1 MKTLQKDL
9 TTGNPGKII
18 FNFTLPIFIG
28 NVFQQFYSMA
38 DTIIVGKFV
47 GTKALAAVGSTGTI
61 MFLINGFILGMTAGF
76 TVLTA
81 QKFGA
86 GDMKAMRKT
95 VGNAAIL
102 AIIMSLI
109 MTVLGMMA
117 MKPLLGIMKTPDD
130 IFKDAYAYIMV
141 ICGGIAAQMLYNFLS
156 SVLRALGNSKVP
168 LYFLILAALLNIVLD
183 MVSDSNVEAFQ
194 YGVKDLV
201 SKQIT
206 PDRDESDDSFRVTL
220 ADIQGEGMDEIQ
232 IRHQGSEELAGYQ
245 VDSYQLT
252 APINYPAS
260 AAVSEDILPMFFGL
274 KAQEV
279 AVLHPTAEDRAQVGL
294 DQPYRQV
301 EIEYQTKNS
310 EKNKL
315 SILVS
320 NIDGAGNLY
329 VENGSDVIYKCRPQD
344 ISWLNLTVDTVIS
357 HTILIPDVTSLK
369 TLTITQGD
377 GSSYQIQFQNM
388 GTDNGKVLY
397 DGKELD
403 VDSFRNFYYGLIS
416 VEADEVILENLPDTS
431 GMNKIAEIKFAYM
444 DESKKSDMVT
454 YYSESARKAYAVL
467 DGNERGFRLSET
479 QIDTVLGNLQ
489 KLINGE
495 EIKARY

>member
-168 LYFLILAALLNIVLD
+168 L
-183 MVSDSNVEAFQ
+183 
-194 YGVKDLV
+194 
-201 SKQIT
+201 
-206 PDRDESDDSFRVTL
+206 
-220 ADIQGEGMDEIQ
+220 
-232 IRHQGSEELAGYQ
+232 
-245 VDSYQLT
+245 
-252 APINYPAS
+252 
-260 AAVSEDILPMFFGL
+260 
-274 KAQEV
+274 
-279 AVLHPTAEDRAQVGL
+279 
-294 DQPYRQV
+294 
-301 EIEYQTKNS
+301 
-310 EKNKL
+310 
-315 SILVS
+315 
-320 NIDGAGNLY
+320 
-329 VENGSDVIYKCRPQD
+329 
-344 ISWLNLTVDTVIS
+344 
-357 HTILIPDVTSLK
+357 
-369 TLTITQGD
+369 
-377 GSSYQIQFQNM
+377 
-388 GTDNGKVLY
+388 
-397 DGKELD
+397 
-403 VDSFRNFYYGLIS
+403 
-416 VEADEVILENLPDTS
+416 
-431 GMNKIAEIKFAYM
+431 
-444 DESKKSDMVT
+444 
-454 YYSESARKAYAVL
+454 
-467 DGNERGFRLSET
+467 
-479 QIDTVLGNLQ
+479 
-489 KLINGE
+489 
-495 EIKARY
+495 

>member
-1 MKTLQKDL
+1 MKKQWL
-9 TTGNPGKII
+9 T
-18 FNFTLPIFIG
+18 IG
-28 NVFQQFYSMA
+28 
-38 DTIIVGKFV
+38 ILCIGI
-47 GTKALAAVGSTGTI
+47 L
-61 MFLINGFILGMTAGF
+61 ILGGACFFLLKSDDSEKSDVESGNYQILDEITEDDVESVVVSNASGGYEADWNDDSVIIKDCDNIAIDSSAVKKIQNAVKGITAEKKVTDGKGRLNEF
-76 TVLTA
+76 GLEDDPVEVTVTGKGEKESLVI
-81 QKFGA
+81 
-86 GDMKAMRKT
+86 GDE
-95 VGNAAIL
+95 VPGQD
-102 AIIMSLI
+102 SSQWY
-109 MTVLGMMA
+109 VLW
-117 MKPLLGIMKTPDD
+117 KEEV
-130 IFKDAYAYIMV
+130 YI
-141 ICGGIAAQMLYNFLS
+141 
-156 SVLRALGNSKVP
+156 
-168 LYFLILAALLNIVLD
+168 
-183 MVSDSNVEAFQ
+183 VSDSNVEAFQ

-294 DQPYRQV
+294 DRPYRQV
-301 EIEYQTKNS
+301 EIEYQTKDS
-310 EKNKL
+310 EKNKI

-377 GSSYQIQFQNM
+377 GSSYQIQLQNM

-397 DGKELD
+397 DEKELD

-431 GMNKIAEIKFAYM
+431 GMNKIAEIKFAYT
-444 DESKKSDMVT
+444 DESKKSDTVT

-479 QIDTVLGNLQ
+479 QLDTVLGNLQ

>member
-1 MKTLQKDL
+1 MKKQWL
-9 TTGNPGKII
+9 T
-18 FNFTLPIFIG
+18 IG
-28 NVFQQFYSMA
+28 
-38 DTIIVGKFV
+38 ILCIGI
-47 GTKALAAVGSTGTI
+47 L
-61 MFLINGFILGMTAGF
+61 ILG
-76 TVLTA
+76 
-81 QKFGA
+81 GA
-86 GDMKAMRKT
+86 CFF
-95 VGNAAIL
+95 
-102 AIIMSLI
+102 
-109 MTVLGMMA
+109 
-117 MKPLLGIMKTPDD
+117 LLKPDD
-130 IFKDAYAYIMV
+130 PEKSDAESGNYQILDEITEDDVESVVVSNASGGYEADWNDDSVIIKDCDNIAIDSSAVKKIQNAIKGITAEKKVTDGKGRLNEFGLEDDPVEVTVTGKGEKESLMIGDEVPGQDSSQWYVLWKEEVYI
-141 ICGGIAAQMLYNFLS
+141 
-156 SVLRALGNSKVP
+156 
-168 LYFLILAALLNIVLD
+168 
-183 MVSDSNVEAFQ
+183 VSDSNVEAFQ

-310 EKNKL
+310 EKNKI

-344 ISWLNLTVDTVIS
+344 ISWLNITVDTVIS

-377 GSSYQIQFQNM
+377 GSSYQIQLQNM
-388 GTDNGKVLY
+388 GADNGKVLY

-431 GMNKIAEIKFAYM
+431 GMNKIAEIQFAYM
-444 DESKKSDMVT
+444 DESKKSDTVT

-467 DGNERGFRLSET
+467 DGNKRGFRLSET
-479 QIDTVLGNLQ
+479 QLDTVLGNLQ

>member
-1 MKTLQKDL
+1 MKKQWL
-9 TTGNPGKII
+9 T
-18 FNFTLPIFIG
+18 IG
-28 NVFQQFYSMA
+28 
-38 DTIIVGKFV
+38 ILCIGI
-47 GTKALAAVGSTGTI
+47 L
-61 MFLINGFILGMTAGF
+61 ILGGACFFLLKSDDSEKSNVESGNYQILDEITEDDVESVVVSNASGGYEADWNDDSVIIKDCDNIAIDNSAVKKIQNAVKGITAEKKVTDGKGRLNEF
-76 TVLTA
+76 GLEDDPVEVTVTGKGEKESLMI
-81 QKFGA
+81 
-86 GDMKAMRKT
+86 GDE
-95 VGNAAIL
+95 VPGQD
-102 AIIMSLI
+102 SSQWY
-109 MTVLGMMA
+109 VLW
-117 MKPLLGIMKTPDD
+117 KEEV
-130 IFKDAYAYIMV
+130 YI
-141 ICGGIAAQMLYNFLS
+141 
-156 SVLRALGNSKVP
+156 
-168 LYFLILAALLNIVLD
+168 
-183 MVSDSNVEAFQ
+183 VSDSNVEAFQ
-194 YGVKDLV
+194 YGVKDLI

-301 EIEYQTKNS
+301 EIEYQTKDS
-310 EKNKL
+310 EKNKI

-344 ISWLNLTVDTVIS
+344 ISWLNITVDTVIS

-377 GSSYQIQFQNM
+377 GSSYQIQLQNM

-416 VEADEVILENLPDTS
+416 VEADEVILENLPDTL
-431 GMNKIAEIKFAYM
+431 GMNKIAEIQFAYM
-444 DESKKSDMVT
+444 DESKKSDKVT

-479 QIDTVLGNLQ
+479 QLDTVLGNLQ

>member
-1 MKTLQKDL
+1 MKKQWL
-9 TTGNPGKII
+9 T
-18 FNFTLPIFIG
+18 IG
-28 NVFQQFYSMA
+28 
-38 DTIIVGKFV
+38 ILCIGI
-47 GTKALAAVGSTGTI
+47 L
-61 MFLINGFILGMTAGF
+61 ILG
-76 TVLTA
+76 
-81 QKFGA
+81 GA
-86 GDMKAMRKT
+86 CFF
-95 VGNAAIL
+95 
-102 AIIMSLI
+102 
-109 MTVLGMMA
+109 
-117 MKPLLGIMKTPDD
+117 LLKPDD
-130 IFKDAYAYIMV
+130 PEKSDAESGNYQILDEITEDDVESVIVSNASGGYEADWNDDSVIIKDCDNIAIDSSAVKKIQNAIKGITAEKKVTDGKGRLNEFGLEDDPVEVTVTGKGEKESLMIGDEVPGQDSSQWYVLWKEEVYI
-141 ICGGIAAQMLYNFLS
+141 
-156 SVLRALGNSKVP
+156 
-168 LYFLILAALLNIVLD
+168 
-183 MVSDSNVEAFQ
+183 VSDSNVKAFQ

-279 AVLHPTAEDRAQVGL
+279 AMLHPTAEDWAQVGL

-444 DESKKSDMVT
+444 DESKKSDTVT

>member
-1 MKTLQKDL
+1 MKKQWL
-9 TTGNPGKII
+9 T
-18 FNFTLPIFIG
+18 IG
-28 NVFQQFYSMA
+28 
-38 DTIIVGKFV
+38 ILCIGI
-47 GTKALAAVGSTGTI
+47 L
-61 MFLINGFILGMTAGF
+61 ILGGACFFLLKSDDPEKSDVESGNYQILDEITEDDVASVVVSNASGGYEADWNDDSVIIKDCDNIAIDNSAVKKIQNAVKGITAEKKVTDGKGRLNEF
-76 TVLTA
+76 GLEDDPVEVTVTGKGEKESLMI
-81 QKFGA
+81 
-86 GDMKAMRKT
+86 GDE
-95 VGNAAIL
+95 VPGQD
-102 AIIMSLI
+102 SSQWY
-109 MTVLGMMA
+109 VLW
-117 MKPLLGIMKTPDD
+117 KEEV
-130 IFKDAYAYIMV
+130 YI
-141 ICGGIAAQMLYNFLS
+141 
-156 SVLRALGNSKVP
+156 
-168 LYFLILAALLNIVLD
+168 
-183 MVSDSNVEAFQ
+183 VSDSNVEAFQ

-220 ADIQGEGMDEIQ
+220 ADIQGAGMDEIQ

-310 EKNKL
+310 EKNKI

-444 DESKKSDMVT
+444 DESKKSDTVT

>member
-1 MKTLQKDL
+1 MKKQWL
-9 TTGNPGKII
+9 T
-18 FNFTLPIFIG
+18 IG
-28 NVFQQFYSMA
+28 
-38 DTIIVGKFV
+38 
-47 GTKALAAVGSTGTI
+47 
-61 MFLINGFILGMTAGF
+61 ILCM
-76 TVLTA
+76 
-81 QKFGA
+81 
-86 GDMKAMRKT
+86 
-95 VGNAAIL
+95 
-102 AIIMSLI
+102 
-109 MTVLGMMA
+109 
-117 MKPLLGIMKTPDD
+117 GI
-130 IFKDAYAYIMV
+130 
-141 ICGGIAAQMLYNFLS
+141 
-156 SVLRALGNSKVP
+156 
-168 LYFLILAALLNIVLD
+168 LILEGACFFLLKSDDSEKSDVESGNYQILDEITEDDVASVVVSNASGGYEADWNDDSVIIKDCDNIAIDNSAVKKIQNAVKGITAEKKVTDGKGRLNEFGLEDDPVEVTVTGKGEKESLMIGDEVPGQDSSQWYVLWKEEVYI
-183 MVSDSNVEAFQ
+183 VSDSNVEAFQ

-310 EKNKL
+310 EKNKI

-403 VDSFRNFYYGLIS
+403 VDSFRNFYYELIS

-444 DESKKSDMVT
+444 DESKKSDTVT

>member
-1 MKTLQKDL
+1 MKKQWL
-9 TTGNPGKII
+9 T
-18 FNFTLPIFIG
+18 IG
-28 NVFQQFYSMA
+28 
-38 DTIIVGKFV
+38 ILCIGI
-47 GTKALAAVGSTGTI
+47 L
-61 MFLINGFILGMTAGF
+61 ILG
-76 TVLTA
+76 
-81 QKFGA
+81 GA
-86 GDMKAMRKT
+86 CFF
-95 VGNAAIL
+95 
-102 AIIMSLI
+102 
-109 MTVLGMMA
+109 
-117 MKPLLGIMKTPDD
+117 LLKPDD
-130 IFKDAYAYIMV
+130 PEKSDAESGNYQILDEITEDDVESVIVSNASGGYEADWNDDSVIIKDCDNIAIDSSAVKKIQNAIKGITAEKKVTDGKGRLNEFGLEDDPVEVTVTGKGEKESLMIGDEVPGQDSSQWYVLWKEEVYI
-141 ICGGIAAQMLYNFLS
+141 
-156 SVLRALGNSKVP
+156 
-168 LYFLILAALLNIVLD
+168 
-183 MVSDSNVEAFQ
+183 VSDSNVEAFQ

-260 AAVSEDILPMFFGL
+260 ASVSEDILPMFFGL

-294 DQPYRQV
+294 DQPYRQI
-301 EIEYQTKNS
+301 EIEYQTKDS
-310 EKNKL
+310 EKSKI

-344 ISWLNLTVDTVIS
+344 ISWLNITVDTVIS

-377 GSSYQIQFQNM
+377 GSSYQIQLQNM
-388 GTDNGKVLY
+388 GADNGKVLY

>member
-1 MKTLQKDL
+1 MKKQWL
-9 TTGNPGKII
+9 T
-18 FNFTLPIFIG
+18 IG
-28 NVFQQFYSMA
+28 
-38 DTIIVGKFV
+38 ILCIGI
-47 GTKALAAVGSTGTI
+47 L
-61 MFLINGFILGMTAGF
+61 ILG
-76 TVLTA
+76 
-81 QKFGA
+81 GA
-86 GDMKAMRKT
+86 CFF
-95 VGNAAIL
+95 
-102 AIIMSLI
+102 
-109 MTVLGMMA
+109 
-117 MKPLLGIMKTPDD
+117 LLKPDD
-130 IFKDAYAYIMV
+130 PEKSDAESGNYQILDEITEDDVESVIVSNASGGYEADWNDDSVIIKNCDNIAIDSSAVKKIQNAIKGITAEKKVTDGKGRLNEFGLEDDPVEVTVTGKGEKESLMIGDEVPGQDSSQWYVLWKEEVYI
-141 ICGGIAAQMLYNFLS
+141 
-156 SVLRALGNSKVP
+156 
-168 LYFLILAALLNIVLD
+168 
-183 MVSDSNVEAFQ
+183 VSDSNVEAFQ

-279 AVLHPTAEDRAQVGL
+279 AMLHPTAEDRAQVGL

-444 DESKKSDMVT
+444 DESKKSDTVT

>member
-1 MKTLQKDL
+1 MKKKWL
-9 TTGNPGKII
+9 T
-18 FNFTLPIFIG
+18 IG
-28 NVFQQFYSMA
+28 
-38 DTIIVGKFV
+38 ILCIGI
-47 GTKALAAVGSTGTI
+47 L
-61 MFLINGFILGMTAGF
+61 ILGGACFFLLKSDDSEKSDVESGNYQILDEITEDDVESVVVSNASGGYEADWNDDSVIIKECDNIAIDSSAVKKIQNAVKGITAEKRVTDGKGRLNEF
-76 TVLTA
+76 GLEDDPVEVTVTGKGEKESLMI
-81 QKFGA
+81 
-86 GDMKAMRKT
+86 GDE
-95 VGNAAIL
+95 VPGQD
-102 AIIMSLI
+102 SSQWY
-109 MTVLGMMA
+109 VLW
-117 MKPLLGIMKTPDD
+117 KEEV
-130 IFKDAYAYIMV
+130 YI
-141 ICGGIAAQMLYNFLS
+141 
-156 SVLRALGNSKVP
+156 
-168 LYFLILAALLNIVLD
+168 
-183 MVSDSNVEAFQ
+183 VSDSNVEAFQ

-274 KAQEV
+274 KAQDV
-279 AVLHPTAEDRAQVGL
+279 AVFHPTAEDRVQVGL

-301 EIEYQTKNS
+301 EIEYQTKDS
-310 EKNKL
+310 EKNKI

-377 GSSYQIQFQNM
+377 GSSYQIQLQNM

-431 GMNKIAEIKFAYM
+431 GMNKIAEIKFAYT
-444 DESKKSDMVT
+444 DESKKSDTVT

-479 QIDTVLGNLQ
+479 QLDTVLGNLQ

>member
-1 MKTLQKDL
+1 MKKQWL
-9 TTGNPGKII
+9 T
-18 FNFTLPIFIG
+18 IG
-28 NVFQQFYSMA
+28 
-38 DTIIVGKFV
+38 ILCIGI
-47 GTKALAAVGSTGTI
+47 L
-61 MFLINGFILGMTAGF
+61 ILG
-76 TVLTA
+76 
-81 QKFGA
+81 GA
-86 GDMKAMRKT
+86 CFF
-95 VGNAAIL
+95 
-102 AIIMSLI
+102 
-109 MTVLGMMA
+109 
-117 MKPLLGIMKTPDD
+117 LLKPDD
-130 IFKDAYAYIMV
+130 PEKSDAESGNYQILDEITEDDVESVIVSNASGGYEADWNDDSVIIKDCDNIAIDSSAVKKIQNAIKGITAEKKVTDGKGRLNEFGLEDDPVEVTVTGKGEKESLMIGDEVPGQDSSQWYVLWKEEVYI
-141 ICGGIAAQMLYNFLS
+141 
-156 SVLRALGNSKVP
+156 
-168 LYFLILAALLNIVLD
+168 
-183 MVSDSNVEAFQ
+183 VSDSNVEAFQ

-279 AVLHPTAEDRAQVGL
+279 AMLHPTAEDRAQVGL

>member
-1 MKTLQKDL
+1 MKKQWL
-9 TTGNPGKII
+9 T
-18 FNFTLPIFIG
+18 IG
-28 NVFQQFYSMA
+28 
-38 DTIIVGKFV
+38 ILCIGI
-47 GTKALAAVGSTGTI
+47 L
-61 MFLINGFILGMTAGF
+61 ILG
-76 TVLTA
+76 
-81 QKFGA
+81 GA
-86 GDMKAMRKT
+86 CFF
-95 VGNAAIL
+95 
-102 AIIMSLI
+102 
-109 MTVLGMMA
+109 
-117 MKPLLGIMKTPDD
+117 LLKPDD
-130 IFKDAYAYIMV
+130 PEKSDAESGNYQILDEITEDDVESVIVSNASGGYEADWNDDSVIIKDCDNIAIDNSAVKKIQNAIKGITAEKKVTDGKGRLNEFGLEDDPVEVTVTGKGEKESLMIGDEVPGQDSSQWYVLWKEEVYI
-141 ICGGIAAQMLYNFLS
+141 
-156 SVLRALGNSKVP
+156 
-168 LYFLILAALLNIVLD
+168 
-183 MVSDSNVEAFQ
+183 VSDSNVEAFQ

-279 AVLHPTAEDRAQVGL
+279 AMLHPTAEDRAQVGL

-444 DESKKSDMVT
+444 DESKKSDTVT

>member
-1 MKTLQKDL
+1 MKKQWL
-9 TTGNPGKII
+9 T
-18 FNFTLPIFIG
+18 IG
-28 NVFQQFYSMA
+28 
-38 DTIIVGKFV
+38 ILCIGI
-47 GTKALAAVGSTGTI
+47 L
-61 MFLINGFILGMTAGF
+61 ILG
-76 TVLTA
+76 
-81 QKFGA
+81 GA
-86 GDMKAMRKT
+86 CFFLLKSDDSEKSD
-95 VGNAAIL
+95 VESGNYQIL
-102 AIIMSLI
+102 DEI
-109 MTVLGMMA
+109 TE
-117 MKPLLGIMKTPDD
+117 DD
-130 IFKDAYAYIMV
+130 V
-141 ICGGIAAQMLYNFLS
+141 E
-156 SVLRALGNSKVP
+156 SVVVSNALGGYEADWNDDSVIIKDCDNIAIDSSAVKKIQSAVKGITAEKKVTDGKGR
-168 LYFLILAALLNIVLD
+168 LNEFGLEDDPVEVTVTGKGEKESLMIGDEVPGQDSSQWYVLWKEEVYI
-183 MVSDSNVEAFQ
+183 VSDSNIEAFQ

-294 DQPYRQV
+294 DRPYRQV
-301 EIEYQTKNS
+301 EIEYQTKDS
-310 EKNKL
+310 EKNKI

-377 GSSYQIQFQNM
+377 GSSYQIQLQNM

-431 GMNKIAEIKFAYM
+431 GMNKIAEIQFVYM
-444 DESKKSDMVT
+444 DESKRSDTVT

-479 QIDTVLGNLQ
+479 QLDTVLGNLQ

>member
-1 MKTLQKDL
+1 MKKQWL
-9 TTGNPGKII
+9 T
-18 FNFTLPIFIG
+18 IG
-28 NVFQQFYSMA
+28 
-38 DTIIVGKFV
+38 ILCIGI
-47 GTKALAAVGSTGTI
+47 L
-61 MFLINGFILGMTAGF
+61 ILG
-76 TVLTA
+76 
-81 QKFGA
+81 GA
-86 GDMKAMRKT
+86 CFF
-95 VGNAAIL
+95 
-102 AIIMSLI
+102 
-109 MTVLGMMA
+109 
-117 MKPLLGIMKTPDD
+117 LLKPDD
-130 IFKDAYAYIMV
+130 PEKSDAESGNYQILDEITEDDVESVIVSNASGGYEADWNDDSVIIKDCDNIAIDSSAVKKIQNAIKGITAEKKVTDGKGRLNEFGLEDDLVEVTVTGKGEKESLMIGDEVPGQDSSQWYVLWKEEVYI
-141 ICGGIAAQMLYNFLS
+141 
-156 SVLRALGNSKVP
+156 
-168 LYFLILAALLNIVLD
+168 
-183 MVSDSNVEAFQ
+183 VSDSNVEAFQ

-260 AAVSEDILPMFFGL
+260 ASVSEDILPMFFGL

-294 DQPYRQV
+294 DQPYRQI
-301 EIEYQTKNS
+301 EIEYQTKDS
-310 EKNKL
+310 EKSKI

-344 ISWLNLTVDTVIS
+344 ISWLNITVDTVIS

-377 GSSYQIQFQNM
+377 GSSYQIQLQNM
-388 GTDNGKVLY
+388 GADNGKVLY

>member
-1 MKTLQKDL
+1 MKKQWL
-9 TTGNPGKII
+9 T
-18 FNFTLPIFIG
+18 IG
-28 NVFQQFYSMA
+28 
-38 DTIIVGKFV
+38 ILCIGI
-47 GTKALAAVGSTGTI
+47 L
-61 MFLINGFILGMTAGF
+61 ILGGACFFLLKSDDSEKSDVESGNYQILDEITEDDVASVVVSNASGGYEADWNDDSVIIKDCDNIAIDSSAVKKIQNAVKGITAEKKVTDGKERLNEF
-76 TVLTA
+76 GLEDDPVEVTVTGKGGKESLMI
-81 QKFGA
+81 
-86 GDMKAMRKT
+86 GDE
-95 VGNAAIL
+95 VPGQD
-102 AIIMSLI
+102 SSQWY
-109 MTVLGMMA
+109 VLW
-117 MKPLLGIMKTPDD
+117 KEEV
-130 IFKDAYAYIMV
+130 YI
-141 ICGGIAAQMLYNFLS
+141 
-156 SVLRALGNSKVP
+156 
-168 LYFLILAALLNIVLD
+168 
-183 MVSDSNVEAFQ
+183 VSDSNVEAFQ

-310 EKNKL
+310 EKNKI

-377 GSSYQIQFQNM
+377 GSSYQIQLQNM
-388 GTDNGKVLY
+388 ETDNGKVLY

-403 VDSFRNFYYGLIS
+403 VDSFRNFYYELIS

-444 DESKKSDMVT
+444 DESKKSDTVT

-479 QIDTVLGNLQ
+479 QLDTVLGNLQ

>member
-1 MKTLQKDL
+1 MKKQWL
-9 TTGNPGKII
+9 T
-18 FNFTLPIFIG
+18 IG
-28 NVFQQFYSMA
+28 
-38 DTIIVGKFV
+38 ILCIGI
-47 GTKALAAVGSTGTI
+47 L
-61 MFLINGFILGMTAGF
+61 ILG
-76 TVLTA
+76 
-81 QKFGA
+81 GA
-86 GDMKAMRKT
+86 CFFLLKSDDSEKSD
-95 VGNAAIL
+95 VESGNYQIL
-102 AIIMSLI
+102 DEI
-109 MTVLGMMA
+109 TE
-117 MKPLLGIMKTPDD
+117 DD
-130 IFKDAYAYIMV
+130 V
-141 ICGGIAAQMLYNFLS
+141 E
-156 SVLRALGNSKVP
+156 SVVVSNALGGYEADWNDDSVIIKDCDNIAIDSSAVKKIQSAVKGITAEKKVTDGKGR
-168 LYFLILAALLNIVLD
+168 LNEFGLEDDPVEVTVTGKGEKESLMIGDEVPGQDSSQWYVLWKEEVYI
-183 MVSDSNVEAFQ
+183 VSDSNVKAFQ

-294 DQPYRQV
+294 DRPYRQV
-301 EIEYQTKNS
+301 EIEYQTKDS
-310 EKNKL
+310 EKNKI

-444 DESKKSDMVT
+444 DESKKSDTVT

-479 QIDTVLGNLQ
+479 QLDTVLGNLQ

>member
-1 MKTLQKDL
+1 MKKQWL
-9 TTGNPGKII
+9 T
-18 FNFTLPIFIG
+18 IG
-28 NVFQQFYSMA
+28 
-38 DTIIVGKFV
+38 ILCIGI
-47 GTKALAAVGSTGTI
+47 L
-61 MFLINGFILGMTAGF
+61 ILG
-76 TVLTA
+76 
-81 QKFGA
+81 GA
-86 GDMKAMRKT
+86 CFF
-95 VGNAAIL
+95 
-102 AIIMSLI
+102 
-109 MTVLGMMA
+109 
-117 MKPLLGIMKTPDD
+117 LLKPDD
-130 IFKDAYAYIMV
+130 PEKSDAESGNYQILDEITEDDVESVIVSNASGGYEADWNDDSVIIKDCDNIAIDSSAVKKIQNAIKGITAEKKVTDGKGRLNEFGLEDDPVEVTVTGKGEKESLMIGDEVPGQDSSQWYVLWKEEVYI
-141 ICGGIAAQMLYNFLS
+141 
-156 SVLRALGNSKVP
+156 
-168 LYFLILAALLNIVLD
+168 
-183 MVSDSNVEAFQ
+183 VSDSNVEAFQ

-232 IRHQGSEELAGYQ
+232 IRHQGSEEFAGYQ

-310 EKNKL
+310 EKNKI

-377 GSSYQIQFQNM
+377 GSSYQIQLQNM
-388 GTDNGKVLY
+388 GADNGKVLY

>member
-1 MKTLQKDL
+1 MKKQWL
-9 TTGNPGKII
+9 T
-18 FNFTLPIFIG
+18 IG
-28 NVFQQFYSMA
+28 
-38 DTIIVGKFV
+38 ILCIGI
-47 GTKALAAVGSTGTI
+47 L
-61 MFLINGFILGMTAGF
+61 ILG
-76 TVLTA
+76 
-81 QKFGA
+81 GA
-86 GDMKAMRKT
+86 CFF
-95 VGNAAIL
+95 
-102 AIIMSLI
+102 
-109 MTVLGMMA
+109 
-117 MKPLLGIMKTPDD
+117 LLKPDD
-130 IFKDAYAYIMV
+130 PEKSDAESGNYQILDEITEDDVESVIVSNASGGYEADWNDDSVIIKDCDNIAIDSSAVKKIQNAIKGITAEKKVTDGKGRLNEFGLEDDPVEVTVTGKGEKESLMIGDEVPGQDSSQWYVLWKEEVYI
-141 ICGGIAAQMLYNFLS
+141 
-156 SVLRALGNSKVP
+156 
-168 LYFLILAALLNIVLD
+168 
-183 MVSDSNVEAFQ
+183 VSDSNVEAFQ

>member
-1 MKTLQKDL
+1 MKKQWL
-9 TTGNPGKII
+9 T
-18 FNFTLPIFIG
+18 IG
-28 NVFQQFYSMA
+28 
-38 DTIIVGKFV
+38 ILCIGI
-47 GTKALAAVGSTGTI
+47 L
-61 MFLINGFILGMTAGF
+61 ILGGACFFLLKSDDSEKSDVESGNYQILDEITEDDVESVVVSNASGGYEADWNDDSVIIKDCDNIAIDSSAVKKIQNAIKGITAEKKVTDGKGRLNEF
-76 TVLTA
+76 GLEDDPVEVIVTGKGEKESLMIGDEVPGQDSSQWYVLW
-81 QKFGA
+81 KEE
-86 GDMKAMRKT
+86 
-95 VGNAAIL
+95 V
-102 AIIMSLI
+102 
-109 MTVLGMMA
+109 
-117 MKPLLGIMKTPDD
+117 
-130 IFKDAYAYIMV
+130 YI
-141 ICGGIAAQMLYNFLS
+141 
-156 SVLRALGNSKVP
+156 
-168 LYFLILAALLNIVLD
+168 
-183 MVSDSNVEAFQ
+183 VSDSNIEAFQ

-301 EIEYQTKNS
+301 EIEYQTKDS
-310 EKNKL
+310 EKNKI

-329 VENGSDVIYKCRPQD
+329 VENGFDVIYKCRPQD

-377 GSSYQIQFQNM
+377 GSSYQIQLQNM

-397 DGKELD
+397 DEKELD

-431 GMNKIAEIKFAYM
+431 GMNKIAEIQFAYM
-444 DESKKSDMVT
+444 DESKKSDTVT

-479 QIDTVLGNLQ
+479 QLDTVLGNLQ

>member
-1 MKTLQKDL
+1 MKKQWL
-9 TTGNPGKII
+9 T
-18 FNFTLPIFIG
+18 IG
-28 NVFQQFYSMA
+28 ILCMG
-38 DTIIVGKFV
+38 I
-47 GTKALAAVGSTGTI
+47 L
-61 MFLINGFILGMTAGF
+61 ILGGACFFLLKSDDSEKSDVESGNYQILDEITEDDVASVVVSNASGGYEADWNDDSVIIKDCDNIAIDNSAVKKIQNAVKGITAEKKVTDGKGRLNEF
-76 TVLTA
+76 GLEDDPVEVTVTGKGEKESLMI
-81 QKFGA
+81 
-86 GDMKAMRKT
+86 GDE
-95 VGNAAIL
+95 VPGQD
-102 AIIMSLI
+102 SSQWY
-109 MTVLGMMA
+109 VLW
-117 MKPLLGIMKTPDD
+117 KEEV
-130 IFKDAYAYIMV
+130 YI
-141 ICGGIAAQMLYNFLS
+141 
-156 SVLRALGNSKVP
+156 
-168 LYFLILAALLNIVLD
+168 
-183 MVSDSNVEAFQ
+183 VSDSNVEAFQ

-245 VDSYQLT
+245 ADSYQLT

-310 EKNKL
+310 EKNKI

-403 VDSFRNFYYGLIS
+403 VDSFRNFYYELIS

-444 DESKKSDMVT
+444 DESKKSDTVT

>member
-1 MKTLQKDL
+1 MKKQWL
-9 TTGNPGKII
+9 T
-18 FNFTLPIFIG
+18 IG
-28 NVFQQFYSMA
+28 
-38 DTIIVGKFV
+38 ILCIGI
-47 GTKALAAVGSTGTI
+47 L
-61 MFLINGFILGMTAGF
+61 ILG
-76 TVLTA
+76 
-81 QKFGA
+81 GA
-86 GDMKAMRKT
+86 CFF
-95 VGNAAIL
+95 
-102 AIIMSLI
+102 
-109 MTVLGMMA
+109 
-117 MKPLLGIMKTPDD
+117 LLKPDD
-130 IFKDAYAYIMV
+130 PEKSDAESGNYQILDEITEDDVESVVVSNASGGYEADWNDDSVIIKDCDNIAIDSSAVKKIQNAIKGITAEKKVTDGQGRLNEFGLEDDPVEVTVTGKGEKESLMIGDEVPGQDSSQWYVLWKEEVYI
-141 ICGGIAAQMLYNFLS
+141 
-156 SVLRALGNSKVP
+156 
-168 LYFLILAALLNIVLD
+168 
-183 MVSDSNVEAFQ
+183 VSNSNVEAFQ

-220 ADIQGEGMDEIQ
+220 ADIQGKGMDEIQ

-279 AVLHPTAEDRAQVGL
+279 AMLHPTAEDRAQVGL

-310 EKNKL
+310 EKNKI

-369 TLTITQGD
+369 MLTITQGD

-444 DESKKSDMVT
+444 DESKKSDTVT
-454 YYSESARKAYAVL
+454 YYSESAKKAYAVL

>member
-1 MKTLQKDL
+1 MKKQWL
-9 TTGNPGKII
+9 T
-18 FNFTLPIFIG
+18 IG
-28 NVFQQFYSMA
+28 
-38 DTIIVGKFV
+38 ILCIGI
-47 GTKALAAVGSTGTI
+47 L
-61 MFLINGFILGMTAGF
+61 ILG
-76 TVLTA
+76 
-81 QKFGA
+81 GA
-86 GDMKAMRKT
+86 CFF
-95 VGNAAIL
+95 
-102 AIIMSLI
+102 
-109 MTVLGMMA
+109 
-117 MKPLLGIMKTPDD
+117 LLKPDD
-130 IFKDAYAYIMV
+130 PEKSDAESGNYQILDEITEDDVESVIVSNASGGYEADWNDDSVIIKDCDNIAIDSSAVKKIQNAIKGITAEKKVTDGKGRLNEFGLEDDPVEVTVTGKGEKESLMIGDEVPGQDSSQWYVLWKEEVYI
-141 ICGGIAAQMLYNFLS
+141 
-156 SVLRALGNSKVP
+156 
-168 LYFLILAALLNIVLD
+168 
-183 MVSDSNVEAFQ
+183 VSDSNVEAFQ

-310 EKNKL
+310 EKNKI

-431 GMNKIAEIKFAYM
+431 GMNKIAEIKFVYM

>member
-1 MKTLQKDL
+1 MKKQWL
-9 TTGNPGKII
+9 T
-18 FNFTLPIFIG
+18 IG
-28 NVFQQFYSMA
+28 
-38 DTIIVGKFV
+38 ILCIGI
-47 GTKALAAVGSTGTI
+47 L
-61 MFLINGFILGMTAGF
+61 ILG
-76 TVLTA
+76 
-81 QKFGA
+81 GA
-86 GDMKAMRKT
+86 CFFLLKSDDSEKSD
-95 VGNAAIL
+95 VESGNYQIL
-102 AIIMSLI
+102 DEI
-109 MTVLGMMA
+109 TE
-117 MKPLLGIMKTPDD
+117 DD
-130 IFKDAYAYIMV
+130 V
-141 ICGGIAAQMLYNFLS
+141 E
-156 SVLRALGNSKVP
+156 SVVVSNALGGYEADWNDDSVIIKDCDNIAIDSSAVKKIQNAVKGITAEKKVTDGKGR
-168 LYFLILAALLNIVLD
+168 LNEFGLKNDPVEVTVTGKGGKESLMIGDEVPGQDSSQWYVLWKEEVYI
-183 MVSDSNVEAFQ
+183 VSDSNVEAFQ

-260 AAVSEDILPMFFGL
+260 AAVSEDIIPMFFGL

-294 DQPYRQV
+294 NRPYRQV
-301 EIEYQTKNS
+301 EIEYQTKDS
-310 EKNKL
+310 EKNKI

-377 GSSYQIQFQNM
+377 GSSYQIQLQNM

-397 DGKELD
+397 DEKELD

-431 GMNKIAEIKFAYM
+431 GMNKIAEIQFAYM
-444 DESKKSDMVT
+444 DESKKSDTVT

-479 QIDTVLGNLQ
+479 QLDTVLGNLQ

>member
-1 MKTLQKDL
+1 MKKQWL
-9 TTGNPGKII
+9 T
-18 FNFTLPIFIG
+18 IG
-28 NVFQQFYSMA
+28 
-38 DTIIVGKFV
+38 ILCIGI
-47 GTKALAAVGSTGTI
+47 L
-61 MFLINGFILGMTAGF
+61 ILGGACFFLLKSDDSEKSDVESGNYQILDEITEDDVESVVVSNASGGYEADWNDDSVIIKDCDNIAIDSSAVKKIQNAVKGITAEKRVTDGKGRLNEF
-76 TVLTA
+76 GLEDDPVEVTVTGKGGKESLMI
-81 QKFGA
+81 
-86 GDMKAMRKT
+86 GDE
-95 VGNAAIL
+95 VPGQD
-102 AIIMSLI
+102 SSQWY
-109 MTVLGMMA
+109 VLW
-117 MKPLLGIMKTPDD
+117 KEEV
-130 IFKDAYAYIMV
+130 YI
-141 ICGGIAAQMLYNFLS
+141 
-156 SVLRALGNSKVP
+156 
-168 LYFLILAALLNIVLD
+168 
-183 MVSDSNVEAFQ
+183 VSDSNVEAFQ

-274 KAQEV
+274 KAQDV
-279 AVLHPTAEDRAQVGL
+279 AVLHPTAEDRVQVGL

-301 EIEYQTKNS
+301 EIEYQTKDS
-310 EKNKL
+310 EKNKI

-377 GSSYQIQFQNM
+377 GSSYQIQLQNM

-397 DGKELD
+397 DEKELD

-416 VEADEVILENLPDTS
+416 VEADAVILENLPDTS
-431 GMNKIAEIKFAYM
+431 GMNKIAEIQFAYM
-444 DESKKSDMVT
+444 DESKKSDTVT

-479 QIDTVLGNLQ
+479 QLDTVLGNLQ

>member
-1 MKTLQKDL
+1 MKKQWL
-9 TTGNPGKII
+9 T
-18 FNFTLPIFIG
+18 IG
-28 NVFQQFYSMA
+28 
-38 DTIIVGKFV
+38 ILCIGI
-47 GTKALAAVGSTGTI
+47 L
-61 MFLINGFILGMTAGF
+61 ILGGACFFLLKSDDSEKSDIESGSYQILDEIAEDDVESVVVSNASGGYEADWNDDSVIIKDCDNIAIDSLVVKKIQNAVKGITAEKKVTDGKGRLNEF
-76 TVLTA
+76 GLEDDSVEVTVTGKGGKESLMI
-81 QKFGA
+81 
-86 GDMKAMRKT
+86 GDE
-95 VGNAAIL
+95 VPGQD
-102 AIIMSLI
+102 SSQWY
-109 MTVLGMMA
+109 VLW
-117 MKPLLGIMKTPDD
+117 KEEV
-130 IFKDAYAYIMV
+130 YI
-141 ICGGIAAQMLYNFLS
+141 
-156 SVLRALGNSKVP
+156 
-168 LYFLILAALLNIVLD
+168 
-183 MVSDSNVEAFQ
+183 VSDSNVEAFQ

-294 DQPYRQV
+294 DRPYRQV
-301 EIEYQTKNS
+301 EIEYQTKDS
-310 EKNKL
+310 EKNKI

-369 TLTITQGD
+369 TLTITQED
-377 GSSYQIQFQNM
+377 GSSYQIQLQNM

-397 DGKELD
+397 DEKELD

-431 GMNKIAEIKFAYM
+431 GMNKIAEIQFAYM
-444 DESKKSDMVT
+444 DESKKSDKVT

-479 QIDTVLGNLQ
+479 QLDTVLGNLQ

>member
-1 MKTLQKDL
+1 MAD
-9 TTGNPGKII
+9 NRY
-18 FNFTLPIFIG
+18 FIG
-28 NVFQQFYSMA
+28 
-38 DTIIVGKFV
+38 I
-47 GTKALAAVGSTGTI
+47 L
-61 MFLINGFILGMTAGF
+61 ILG
-76 TVLTA
+76 
-81 QKFGA
+81 GA
-86 GDMKAMRKT
+86 CFF
-95 VGNAAIL
+95 
-102 AIIMSLI
+102 
-109 MTVLGMMA
+109 
-117 MKPLLGIMKTPDD
+117 LLKPDD
-130 IFKDAYAYIMV
+130 PEKSDAESGNYQILDEITEDDVESVVVSNASGGYEADWNDDSVIIKDCDNIAIDSSAVKKIQNAIKGITAEKKVTDGKGRLNEFGLEDDPVEVTVTGKGEKESLMIGDEVPGQDSSQWYVLWKEEVYI
-141 ICGGIAAQMLYNFLS
+141 
-156 SVLRALGNSKVP
+156 
-168 LYFLILAALLNIVLD
+168 
-183 MVSDSNVEAFQ
+183 VSNSNVEAFQ

-220 ADIQGEGMDEIQ
+220 ADIQGKGMDEIQ

-279 AVLHPTAEDRAQVGL
+279 AMLHPTAEDRAQVGL

-310 EKNKL
+310 EKNKI

-369 TLTITQGD
+369 MLTITQGD

-444 DESKKSDMVT
+444 DESKKSDTVT
-454 YYSESARKAYAVL
+454 YYSESAKKAYAVL

>member
-1 MKTLQKDL
+1 MKKQWL
-9 TTGNPGKII
+9 T
-18 FNFTLPIFIG
+18 IG
-28 NVFQQFYSMA
+28 
-38 DTIIVGKFV
+38 ILCIGI
-47 GTKALAAVGSTGTI
+47 L
-61 MFLINGFILGMTAGF
+61 ILG
-76 TVLTA
+76 
-81 QKFGA
+81 GA
-86 GDMKAMRKT
+86 CFF
-95 VGNAAIL
+95 
-102 AIIMSLI
+102 
-109 MTVLGMMA
+109 
-117 MKPLLGIMKTPDD
+117 LLKPDD
-130 IFKDAYAYIMV
+130 PEKSDAESGNYQILDEITEDDVESVVVSNASGGYEADWNDDSVIIKDCDNIASDSSAVKKIQNAIKGITAEKKVTDGKGRLNEFGLEDDPVEVTVTGKGEKESLMIGDEVPGQDSSQWYVLWKEEVYI
-141 ICGGIAAQMLYNFLS
+141 
-156 SVLRALGNSKVP
+156 
-168 LYFLILAALLNIVLD
+168 
-183 MVSDSNVEAFQ
+183 VSDSNVEAFQ

-310 EKNKL
+310 EKNKI

-431 GMNKIAEIKFAYM
+431 GMNKIAEIQFAYM
-444 DESKKSDMVT
+444 DESKKSDTVT

>member
-1 MKTLQKDL
+1 MKKQWL
-9 TTGNPGKII
+9 T
-18 FNFTLPIFIG
+18 IG
-28 NVFQQFYSMA
+28 
-38 DTIIVGKFV
+38 ILCIGI
-47 GTKALAAVGSTGTI
+47 L
-61 MFLINGFILGMTAGF
+61 ILGGACFFLLKSDDSEKSDVESGNYQILDEITEDDVESVVVSNASGGYEADWNDDSVIIKDCDNIAIDSSAVKKIQNAIKGITAEKKVTDGKGRLNEF
-76 TVLTA
+76 GLEDDPVEVTVTGKGEKESLMI
-81 QKFGA
+81 
-86 GDMKAMRKT
+86 GDE
-95 VGNAAIL
+95 VPGQD
-102 AIIMSLI
+102 SSQWY
-109 MTVLGMMA
+109 VLW
-117 MKPLLGIMKTPDD
+117 KEEV
-130 IFKDAYAYIMV
+130 YI
-141 ICGGIAAQMLYNFLS
+141 
-156 SVLRALGNSKVP
+156 
-168 LYFLILAALLNIVLD
+168 
-183 MVSDSNVEAFQ
+183 VSDSNVEAFQ

-252 APINYPAS
+252 APIDYPAS
-260 AAVSEDILPMFFGL
+260 ASVSEDILPMFFGL

-301 EIEYQTKNS
+301 EIEYQTKDS
-310 EKNKL
+310 EKNKI

-344 ISWLNLTVDTVIS
+344 ISWLNITVDTVIS

-377 GSSYQIQFQNM
+377 ESSYQIQLQNM

-444 DESKKSDMVT
+444 DESKKSDTVT

-479 QIDTVLGNLQ
+479 QLDTVLGNLQ

>member
-1 MKTLQKDL
+1 MKKQWL
-9 TTGNPGKII
+9 T
-18 FNFTLPIFIG
+18 IG
-28 NVFQQFYSMA
+28 
-38 DTIIVGKFV
+38 ILCIGI
-47 GTKALAAVGSTGTI
+47 L
-61 MFLINGFILGMTAGF
+61 ILGGACFFLLKSDDSEKSDVESGNYQILDEITEDDVESVVVSNASGGYEADWNDDSVIIKECDNIAIDSSAVKKIQNAVKGITAEKKVTDGKGRLNEF
-76 TVLTA
+76 GLEDDPVEVTVTGKGEKESLMI
-81 QKFGA
+81 
-86 GDMKAMRKT
+86 GDE
-95 VGNAAIL
+95 VPGQD
-102 AIIMSLI
+102 SSQWY
-109 MTVLGMMA
+109 VLW
-117 MKPLLGIMKTPDD
+117 KEEV
-130 IFKDAYAYIMV
+130 YI
-141 ICGGIAAQMLYNFLS
+141 
-156 SVLRALGNSKVP
+156 
-168 LYFLILAALLNIVLD
+168 
-183 MVSDSNVEAFQ
+183 VSDSNIEAFQ

-260 AAVSEDILPMFFGL
+260 ASVSEDILPMFFGL

-279 AVLHPTAEDRAQVGL
+279 AVLHPIAEDRAQVGL

-301 EIEYQTKNS
+301 EIEYQTKDS
-310 EKNKL
+310 EKNKI

-377 GSSYQIQFQNM
+377 GSSYQIQLQNM

-431 GMNKIAEIKFAYM
+431 GMNKIAEIQFVYM
-444 DESKKSDMVT
+444 DESKKSDTVT

-479 QIDTVLGNLQ
+479 QLDTVLGNLQ

>member
-1 MKTLQKDL
+1 MKKQWL
-9 TTGNPGKII
+9 T
-18 FNFTLPIFIG
+18 IG
-28 NVFQQFYSMA
+28 ILCMG
-38 DTIIVGKFV
+38 I
-47 GTKALAAVGSTGTI
+47 L
-61 MFLINGFILGMTAGF
+61 ILGGACFFLLKSDDSEKSDVESGNYQILDEITEDDVASVVVSNASGGYEADWNDDSVIIKDCDNIAIDNSAVKKIQNAVKGITAEKKVTDGKGRLNEF
-76 TVLTA
+76 GLEDDPVEVTVTGKGEKESLMI
-81 QKFGA
+81 
-86 GDMKAMRKT
+86 GDE
-95 VGNAAIL
+95 VPGQD
-102 AIIMSLI
+102 SSQWY
-109 MTVLGMMA
+109 VLW
-117 MKPLLGIMKTPDD
+117 KEEV
-130 IFKDAYAYIMV
+130 YI
-141 ICGGIAAQMLYNFLS
+141 
-156 SVLRALGNSKVP
+156 
-168 LYFLILAALLNIVLD
+168 
-183 MVSDSNVEAFQ
+183 VSDSNVEAFQ

-206 PDRDESDDSFRVTL
+206 PDRDESNDSFRVTL

-310 EKNKL
+310 EKNKI

-357 HTILIPDVTSLK
+357 HMILIPDVTILK

-403 VDSFRNFYYGLIS
+403 VDSFRNFYYELIS
-416 VEADEVILENLPDTS
+416 VEADEVILENLPGTS

-444 DESKKSDMVT
+444 DESKKSDTVT

>member
-1 MKTLQKDL
+1 MKKQWL
-9 TTGNPGKII
+9 T
-18 FNFTLPIFIG
+18 IG
-28 NVFQQFYSMA
+28 
-38 DTIIVGKFV
+38 ILCIGI
-47 GTKALAAVGSTGTI
+47 L
-61 MFLINGFILGMTAGF
+61 ILG
-76 TVLTA
+76 
-81 QKFGA
+81 GA
-86 GDMKAMRKT
+86 CFF
-95 VGNAAIL
+95 
-102 AIIMSLI
+102 
-109 MTVLGMMA
+109 
-117 MKPLLGIMKTPDD
+117 LLKPDD
-130 IFKDAYAYIMV
+130 PEKSDAESGNYQILDEITEDDVESVVVSNVSGGYEADWNDDSVIIKDCDNIAIDSSAVKKIQNAIKGITAEKKVTDGKGRLNEFGLEDDPVEVTVTGKGEKESLMIGDEVPGQDSSQWYVLWKEEVYI
-141 ICGGIAAQMLYNFLS
+141 
-156 SVLRALGNSKVP
+156 
-168 LYFLILAALLNIVLD
+168 
-183 MVSDSNVEAFQ
+183 VSDSNVEAFQ

-310 EKNKL
+310 EKNKI

-431 GMNKIAEIKFAYM
+431 GMNKIAEIKFVYM

>member
-1 MKTLQKDL
+1 MKKQWL
-9 TTGNPGKII
+9 T
-18 FNFTLPIFIG
+18 IG
-28 NVFQQFYSMA
+28 
-38 DTIIVGKFV
+38 ILCIGI
-47 GTKALAAVGSTGTI
+47 L
-61 MFLINGFILGMTAGF
+61 ILG
-76 TVLTA
+76 
-81 QKFGA
+81 GA
-86 GDMKAMRKT
+86 CFFLLKSDDSEKSD
-95 VGNAAIL
+95 VESGNYQIL
-102 AIIMSLI
+102 DEI
-109 MTVLGMMA
+109 TE
-117 MKPLLGIMKTPDD
+117 DD
-130 IFKDAYAYIMV
+130 V
-141 ICGGIAAQMLYNFLS
+141 E
-156 SVLRALGNSKVP
+156 SVVVSNALGGYEADWNDDSVIIKDCDNIAIDSSAVKKIQNAVKGITAEKKVTDGKGR
-168 LYFLILAALLNIVLD
+168 LNEFGLENDPVEVTVTGKGGKESLMIGDEVPGQDSSQWYVLWKEEVYI
-183 MVSDSNVEAFQ
+183 VSDSNVEAFQ
-194 YGVKDLV
+194 YGVKDLI

-206 PDRDESDDSFRVTL
+206 PDWDESDDSFRVTL

-294 DQPYRQV
+294 DRPYRQV
-301 EIEYQTKNS
+301 EIEYQTKDS
-310 EKNKL
+310 EKNKI

-377 GSSYQIQFQNM
+377 GSSYQIQLQNM

-397 DGKELD
+397 DEKELN

-431 GMNKIAEIKFAYM
+431 GMNKIAEIQFAYM
-444 DESKKSDMVT
+444 DESKKSDTVT
-454 YYSESARKAYAVL
+454 YYSESERKAYAVL

-479 QIDTVLGNLQ
+479 QLDTVLGNLQ

>member
-1 MKTLQKDL
+1 MKKQWL
-9 TTGNPGKII
+9 T
-18 FNFTLPIFIG
+18 IG
-28 NVFQQFYSMA
+28 
-38 DTIIVGKFV
+38 ILCIGI
-47 GTKALAAVGSTGTI
+47 L
-61 MFLINGFILGMTAGF
+61 ILGGACFFLLKSDDSEKSDVESGNYQILDEITEDDVESVVVSNASGGYEADWNDDSVIIKDCDNIAIDSSAVKKIQNAIKGITAEKKVTDGKGRLNEF
-76 TVLTA
+76 GLEDDPVEVTVTGKGEKESLMI
-81 QKFGA
+81 
-86 GDMKAMRKT
+86 GDE
-95 VGNAAIL
+95 VPGQD
-102 AIIMSLI
+102 SSQWY
-109 MTVLGMMA
+109 VLW
-117 MKPLLGIMKTPDD
+117 KEEV
-130 IFKDAYAYIMV
+130 YI
-141 ICGGIAAQMLYNFLS
+141 
-156 SVLRALGNSKVP
+156 
-168 LYFLILAALLNIVLD
+168 
-183 MVSDSNVEAFQ
+183 VSDSNVEAFQ

-252 APINYPAS
+252 APIDYPAS
-260 AAVSEDILPMFFGL
+260 ASVSEDILPMFFGL

-301 EIEYQTKNS
+301 EIEYQTKDS
-310 EKNKL
+310 EKNKI

-344 ISWLNLTVDTVIS
+344 ISWLNITVDTVIS

-369 TLTITQGD
+369 TLMITQGD
-377 GSSYQIQFQNM
+377 GSSYQIQLQNM

-444 DESKKSDMVT
+444 DESKKSDSVT

-479 QIDTVLGNLQ
+479 QLDTVLGNLQ

>member
-1 MKTLQKDL
+1 MKKQWL
-9 TTGNPGKII
+9 T
-18 FNFTLPIFIG
+18 IG
-28 NVFQQFYSMA
+28 
-38 DTIIVGKFV
+38 ILCIGI
-47 GTKALAAVGSTGTI
+47 L
-61 MFLINGFILGMTAGF
+61 ILGGACFFLLKSDDSEKSDIESGSYQILDEIAEDDVESVVVSNASGGYEADWNDDSVIIKDCDNIAIDSSAVKKIQNAVKGITAEKKVTDGKGRLNEF
-76 TVLTA
+76 GLENDPVEVTVTGKGGKESLMI
-81 QKFGA
+81 
-86 GDMKAMRKT
+86 GDE
-95 VGNAAIL
+95 VPGQD
-102 AIIMSLI
+102 SSQWY
-109 MTVLGMMA
+109 VLW
-117 MKPLLGIMKTPDD
+117 KEEV
-130 IFKDAYAYIMV
+130 YI
-141 ICGGIAAQMLYNFLS
+141 
-156 SVLRALGNSKVP
+156 
-168 LYFLILAALLNIVLD
+168 
-183 MVSDSNVEAFQ
+183 VSDSTVEAFQ

-294 DQPYRQV
+294 DRPYRQV
-301 EIEYQTKNS
+301 EIEYQTKDS
-310 EKNKL
+310 EKNKI

-377 GSSYQIQFQNM
+377 GSSYQIQLQNM

-397 DGKELD
+397 DEKELD

-431 GMNKIAEIKFAYM
+431 GMNKIAEIQFAYM
-444 DESKKSDMVT
+444 DESKKSDTVT

-479 QIDTVLGNLQ
+479 QLDTVLGNLQ

>member
-1 MKTLQKDL
+1 MKKQWL
-9 TTGNPGKII
+9 T
-18 FNFTLPIFIG
+18 IG
-28 NVFQQFYSMA
+28 ILCMG
-38 DTIIVGKFV
+38 I
-47 GTKALAAVGSTGTI
+47 L
-61 MFLINGFILGMTAGF
+61 ILGGACFFLLKSDDSEKSDVESGNYQILDEITEDDVASVVVSNASGGYEADCNDDSVIIKDCDNIAIDNSAVKKIQNAVKGITAEKKVTDGKGRLNEF
-76 TVLTA
+76 GLEDDPVEVTVTGKGEKESLMI
-81 QKFGA
+81 
-86 GDMKAMRKT
+86 GDE
-95 VGNAAIL
+95 VPGQD
-102 AIIMSLI
+102 SSQWY
-109 MTVLGMMA
+109 VLW
-117 MKPLLGIMKTPDD
+117 KEEV
-130 IFKDAYAYIMV
+130 YI
-141 ICGGIAAQMLYNFLS
+141 
-156 SVLRALGNSKVP
+156 
-168 LYFLILAALLNIVLD
+168 
-183 MVSDSNVEAFQ
+183 VSDSNVEAFQ

-310 EKNKL
+310 EKNKI

-403 VDSFRNFYYGLIS
+403 VDSFRNFYYELIS

-444 DESKKSDMVT
+444 DESKKSDTVT

>member
-1 MKTLQKDL
+1 MKKQWL
-9 TTGNPGKII
+9 T
-18 FNFTLPIFIG
+18 IG
-28 NVFQQFYSMA
+28 
-38 DTIIVGKFV
+38 ILCIGI
-47 GTKALAAVGSTGTI
+47 L
-61 MFLINGFILGMTAGF
+61 ILG
-76 TVLTA
+76 
-81 QKFGA
+81 GA
-86 GDMKAMRKT
+86 CFFLLKSDDSEKSD
-95 VGNAAIL
+95 VESGNYQIL
-102 AIIMSLI
+102 DEI
-109 MTVLGMMA
+109 TE
-117 MKPLLGIMKTPDD
+117 DD
-130 IFKDAYAYIMV
+130 V
-141 ICGGIAAQMLYNFLS
+141 E
-156 SVLRALGNSKVP
+156 SVVVSNALGGYEADWNDDSVIIKDCDNIAIDSSAVKKIQNAVKGITAEKKVTDGKGR
-168 LYFLILAALLNIVLD
+168 LNEFGLKNDPVEVTVTGKGGKESLMIGDEVPGQDSSQWYVLWKEEVYI
-183 MVSDSNVEAFQ
+183 VSDSNVEAFQ

-260 AAVSEDILPMFFGL
+260 AAVSEDIIPMFFGL

-294 DQPYRQV
+294 DRPYRQV
-301 EIEYQTKNS
+301 EIEYQTKDS
-310 EKNKL
+310 EKNKI

-377 GSSYQIQFQNM
+377 GSSYQIQLQNM

-397 DGKELD
+397 DEKELD

-431 GMNKIAEIKFAYM
+431 GMNKIAEIQFAYM
-444 DESKKSDMVT
+444 DESKKSDTVT

-479 QIDTVLGNLQ
+479 QLDTVLGNLQ

>member
-1 MKTLQKDL
+1 MKKQWL
-9 TTGNPGKII
+9 T
-18 FNFTLPIFIG
+18 IG
-28 NVFQQFYSMA
+28 
-38 DTIIVGKFV
+38 ILCIGI
-47 GTKALAAVGSTGTI
+47 L
-61 MFLINGFILGMTAGF
+61 ILGGACFFLLKSDDSEKSGVESGNYQILDEITEDDVESVVVSNASGGYEADWNDDSVIIKDCDNIAIDNSAVKKIQNAVKGITAEKKVTDGKGRLNEF
-76 TVLTA
+76 GLEDDPVEVTVTGKGEKESLMI
-81 QKFGA
+81 
-86 GDMKAMRKT
+86 GDE
-95 VGNAAIL
+95 VPGQD
-102 AIIMSLI
+102 SSQWY
-109 MTVLGMMA
+109 VLW
-117 MKPLLGIMKTPDD
+117 KEEV
-130 IFKDAYAYIMV
+130 YI
-141 ICGGIAAQMLYNFLS
+141 
-156 SVLRALGNSKVP
+156 
-168 LYFLILAALLNIVLD
+168 
-183 MVSDSNVEAFQ
+183 VSDSNVEAFQ
-194 YGVKDLV
+194 YGVKDLI

-252 APINYPAS
+252 APIDYPAS
-260 AAVSEDILPMFFGL
+260 ASVSEDILPMFFGL

-301 EIEYQTKNS
+301 EIEYQTKDS
-310 EKNKL
+310 EKNKI

-344 ISWLNLTVDTVIS
+344 ISWLNITVDTVIS

-377 GSSYQIQFQNM
+377 ESSYQIQLQNM

-444 DESKKSDMVT
+444 DESKKSDSVT

-479 QIDTVLGNLQ
+479 QLDTVLGNLQ

>member
-1 MKTLQKDL
+1 MKKQWL
-9 TTGNPGKII
+9 T
-18 FNFTLPIFIG
+18 IG
-28 NVFQQFYSMA
+28 
-38 DTIIVGKFV
+38 ILCIGI
-47 GTKALAAVGSTGTI
+47 L
-61 MFLINGFILGMTAGF
+61 ILGGACFFLLKSDDSEKSDVESGNYQILDEITEDDVESVVVSNASGGYEADWNDDSVIIKDCDNIAIDSSAVKKIQNAVKGITAEKKVTDGKGRLNEF
-76 TVLTA
+76 GLEDDPVEVTVTGKGEKESLVI
-81 QKFGA
+81 
-86 GDMKAMRKT
+86 GDE
-95 VGNAAIL
+95 VPGQD
-102 AIIMSLI
+102 SSQWY
-109 MTVLGMMA
+109 VLW
-117 MKPLLGIMKTPDD
+117 KEEV
-130 IFKDAYAYIMV
+130 YI
-141 ICGGIAAQMLYNFLS
+141 
-156 SVLRALGNSKVP
+156 
-168 LYFLILAALLNIVLD
+168 
-183 MVSDSNVEAFQ
+183 VSDSNVEAFQ

-294 DQPYRQV
+294 DRPYRQV
-301 EIEYQTKNS
+301 EIEYQTKDS
-310 EKNKL
+310 EKNKI

-377 GSSYQIQFQNM
+377 GSSYQIQLQNM

-431 GMNKIAEIKFAYM
+431 GMNKIAEIKFAYT
-444 DESKKSDMVT
+444 DESKKSDTVT

-479 QIDTVLGNLQ
+479 QLDTVLGNLQ

>member
-1 MKTLQKDL
+1 MKKQWL
-9 TTGNPGKII
+9 T
-18 FNFTLPIFIG
+18 IG
-28 NVFQQFYSMA
+28 
-38 DTIIVGKFV
+38 ILCIGI
-47 GTKALAAVGSTGTI
+47 L
-61 MFLINGFILGMTAGF
+61 ILGGACFFLLKSDDSEKSDVESGNYQILDEITEDDVASVVVSNASGGYEADWNDDSVIIKDCDNIAIDNSAVKKIQNAVKGITAEKKVTDGKGRLNEF
-76 TVLTA
+76 GLEDDPVEVTVTGKGEKESLMI
-81 QKFGA
+81 
-86 GDMKAMRKT
+86 GDE
-95 VGNAAIL
+95 VPGQD
-102 AIIMSLI
+102 SSQWY
-109 MTVLGMMA
+109 VLW
-117 MKPLLGIMKTPDD
+117 KEEV
-130 IFKDAYAYIMV
+130 YI
-141 ICGGIAAQMLYNFLS
+141 
-156 SVLRALGNSKVP
+156 
-168 LYFLILAALLNIVLD
+168 
-183 MVSDSNVEAFQ
+183 VSDSNVEAFQ

-220 ADIQGEGMDEIQ
+220 ADIQGAGMDEIQ

-260 AAVSEDILPMFFGL
+260 ASVSEDILPMFFGL

-301 EIEYQTKNS
+301 DIEYQTKDS
-310 EKNKL
+310 EKNKI

-344 ISWLNLTVDTVIS
+344 ISWLNITVDTVIS

-369 TLTITQGD
+369 TLTVTQGD
-377 GSSYQIQFQNM
+377 GSSYQIQLQNM
-388 GTDNGKVLY
+388 GADNGKVLY

-431 GMNKIAEIKFAYM
+431 GMNKIAEIQFAYM
-444 DESKKSDMVT
+444 DESKKSNTIT

-479 QIDTVLGNLQ
+479 QLDTVLGNLQ

>member
-1 MKTLQKDL
+1 MKKQWL
-9 TTGNPGKII
+9 T
-18 FNFTLPIFIG
+18 IG
-28 NVFQQFYSMA
+28 
-38 DTIIVGKFV
+38 ILCIGI
-47 GTKALAAVGSTGTI
+47 L
-61 MFLINGFILGMTAGF
+61 ILGGACFFLLKSDDSEKSDVESGNYQILDEITEDDVESVVVSNASGGYEADWNDDSVIIKECDNIAIDNSAVKKIQNAVKGITAEKKVTDGKGRLNEF
-76 TVLTA
+76 GLEDDPVEVTVTGKGEKESLMI
-81 QKFGA
+81 
-86 GDMKAMRKT
+86 GDE
-95 VGNAAIL
+95 VPGQD
-102 AIIMSLI
+102 SSQWY
-109 MTVLGMMA
+109 VLW
-117 MKPLLGIMKTPDD
+117 KEEV
-130 IFKDAYAYIMV
+130 YI
-141 ICGGIAAQMLYNFLS
+141 
-156 SVLRALGNSKVP
+156 
-168 LYFLILAALLNIVLD
+168 
-183 MVSDSNVEAFQ
+183 VSDSNVEAFQ

-260 AAVSEDILPMFFGL
+260 ASVSEDILPMFFGL

-294 DQPYRQV
+294 DQPYRQI
-301 EIEYQTKNS
+301 EIEYQTKDS
-310 EKNKL
+310 EKSKI

-344 ISWLNLTVDTVIS
+344 ISWLNITVDTVIS

-369 TLTITQGD
+369 TLTVTQGD
-377 GSSYQIQFQNM
+377 GSSYQIQLQNM
-388 GTDNGKVLY
+388 GADNGKVLY

-431 GMNKIAEIKFAYM
+431 GMNKIAEIQFAYM
-444 DESKKSDMVT
+444 DESKKSDTVT
-454 YYSESARKAYAVL
+454 YYSESARKAYAML
-467 DGNERGFRLSET
+467 DGSERGFRLSET
-479 QIDTVLGNLQ
+479 QLDTVLGNLQ